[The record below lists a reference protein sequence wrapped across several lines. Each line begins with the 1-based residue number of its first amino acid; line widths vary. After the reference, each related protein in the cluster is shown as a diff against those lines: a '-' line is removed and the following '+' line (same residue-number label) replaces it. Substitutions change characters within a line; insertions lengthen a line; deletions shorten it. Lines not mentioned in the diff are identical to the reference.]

1 MINIYKISTIKNRKK
16 FLNREVDINKQDS
29 YGSTPLHY
37 ACQDA
42 NLELIEYL
50 LKHGANSEVKNNYF
64 TRYPIFEAITSTNT
78 SNPIE
83 MIKLLIKYN
92 ADIHKTDAFGNTL
105 LHHAVELENIPL
117 IKLLQ
122 EHGLSSKKTLRE
134 DKETPIDY
142 AKYQQNREIIDL
154 LL

>member
-1 MINIYKISTIKNRKK
+1 MINIQKIRTIKQTEK
-16 FLNREVDINKQDS
+16 FLGIEKDINKKDI

-42 NLELIEYL
+42 NLKLIKYL
-50 LKHGANSEVKNNYF
+50 LEHGANTEIKNKYF
-64 TRYPIFEAITSTNT
+64 TVYPIFEAVTSTNT

-83 MIKLLIKYN
+83 MIELLLKYN

-117 IKLLQ
+117 IKLLKK
-122 EHGLSSKKTLRE
+122 HGLSSKKTLRE

-142 AKYQQNREIIDL
+142 AKYQKNTKIVNL

>member
-1 MINIYKISTIKNRKK
+1 MDIKKNSSLEEIKK
-16 FLNREVDINKQDS
+16 FLNKKGDINQQDS
-29 YGSTPLHY
+29 YGSTILHY

-42 NLELIEYL
+42 NLEIIEYL
-50 LKHGANSEVKNNYF
+50 LKHGANTEVKNNYF
-64 TRYPIFEAITSTNT
+64 TYYPIFEAITSTNT

-83 MIKLLIKYN
+83 MIELLIKYN

-117 IKLLQ
+117 IKLLK

-134 DKETPIDY
+134 DKDTPLDY
-142 AKYQQNREIIDL
+142 AKYQKNSEIVNL

>member
-1 MINIYKISTIKNRKK
+1 
-16 FLNREVDINKQDS
+16 
-29 YGSTPLHY
+29 
-37 ACQDA
+37 
-42 NLELIEYL
+42 
-50 LKHGANSEVKNNYF
+50 
-64 TRYPIFEAITSTNT
+64 
-78 SNPIE
+78 

-134 DKETPIDY
+134 DNETPIDY

>member
-1 MINIYKISTIKNRKK
+1 MNIQKITTLKQTEK
-16 FLNREVDINKQDS
+16 FLNTKRNINEKDS
-29 YGSTPLHY
+29 YGCTHLHY

-50 LKHGANSEVKNNYF
+50 LEHGADSEIKNNYF
-64 TRYPIFEAITSTNT
+64 TGYPIFEAITSTNT
-78 SNPIE
+78 SNPLK
-83 MIKLLIKYN
+83 MIKLLLKYN
-92 ADIHKTDAFGNTL
+92 VDIHKTDAFGNTL

-117 IKLLQ
+117 IKLLK

-134 DKETPIDY
+134 DKETPVDY
-142 AKYQQNREIIDL
+142 AKYQKNTEIVNL